1 MPWRRSIRLQL
12 AAAITGSLAVILTL
26 ATLISY
32 VTVNDMLFRNVD
44 ATLSRRMQFLSDYLD
59 KNPNVQTVA
68 QKFYRDSVAID
79 QTVYLQIVAR
89 GDNDVIG
96 PTIFSAPALAGQ
108 KLPTS
113 LLRTS
118 GTIKLLHEDARY
130 LTFASSWY
138 YMTVAVP
145 VGDIDESLRA
155 LRITFVIAVP
165 ISLIVTLLIG
175 YTIARRG
182 LRPIDNATAAA
193 RRITS
198 QNLRERLPSPKNN
211 DEVGRLVQ
219 TLNAMIGRLEESFNS
234 ISEFTTNAAH
244 ELRTPLTILRG
255 ELEIELR
262 KLNHVPEQ
270 EAQKTLIESNIE
282 EVNRLI
288 RIVEN
293 LFTLS
298 RADSKDLTLSLR
310 EVKLN
315 ELLEKLSGKAEILAS
330 SKSIG
335 IRLDIESKCTV
346 IADHETLTQVV
357 LNLTEN
363 AVKYSPAGSM
373 ITLRLQRHGD
383 HAVLSVIDKGIGID
397 KEHSEKI
404 FERFYRI
411 DKARSRAEGGTGLGL
426 AIAHS
431 IIKAHNGMIRV
442 ESTPGE
448 GSKFTITLPLAVIE

>member
-1 MPWRRSIRLQL
+1 
-12 AAAITGSLAVILTL
+12 
-26 ATLISY
+26 
-32 VTVNDMLFRNVD
+32 
-44 ATLSRRMQFLSDYLD
+44 MQFLSDYLD
-59 KNPNVQTVA
+59 KNPNVTIVA
-68 QKFYRDSVAID
+68 QKFYHDSVAID

-89 GDNDVIG
+89 GDNGAIG
-96 PTIFSAPALAGQ
+96 PTIFMAPALAGQ
-108 KLPTS
+108 KLPIS

-118 GTIKLLHEDARY
+118 GTVKLLHEDARY

-145 VGDIDESLRA
+145 VGDIEESLHA
-155 LRITFVIAVP
+155 LRITFAIAIP
-165 ISLIVTLLIG
+165 ISLIITLLIG

-219 TLNAMIGRLEESFNS
+219 TMNAMIGRLEESFNS

-255 ELEIELR
+255 EMEIELR
-262 KLNHVPEQ
+262 KLNHSPEQ
-270 EAQKTLIESNIE
+270 QTQKALIQSNIE

-298 RADSKDLTLSLR
+298 RADSKDLALSLR
-310 EVKLN
+310 EVKLGK
-315 ELLEKLSGKAEILAS
+315 LLEKLRGKAEILAS
-330 SKSIG
+330 SKTIAVQ
-335 IRLDIESKCTV
+335 LDIQSECTV
-346 IADHETLTQVV
+346 IGDGEMLTQIV
-357 LNLTEN
+357 LNITEN
-363 AVKYSPAGSM
+363 AVKYSPSDSV
-373 ITLRLQRHGD
+373 ITIRLQRHGED
-383 HAVLSVIDKGIGID
+383 AVISVIDKGIGID
-397 KEHSEKI
+397 EEHKEKI
-404 FERFYRI
+404 FERFYRA

-431 IIKAHNGMIRV
+431 IIKAHNGMIRA
-442 ESTPGE
+442 ESAPGE
-448 GSKFTITLPLAVIE
+448 GSKFIITLPLAVIE